1 MATFNAIAAVS
12 KALLE
17 LIRANYPQAQLQSPN
32 FAIYTPAQLDKP
44 MAEGF
49 SICLYRLALNPLGR
63 NLPLRHDE
71 DGTVWRPSLP
81 LDLYFLLTPWA
92 GDGERQQRLL
102 GWSAR
107 FFEDLS
113 VLPAALLNSYMPE
126 PDTFRADEAAEIVL
140 DTLSLTDYLTLWD
153 KFAPHL
159 QTSLTYVV
167 RMVEL
172 DSTQALKQPERVQT
186 RDFSV
191 GVRP

>member
-1 MATFNAIAAVS
+1 MATSNAIAAIS
-12 KALLE
+12 RTLLE
-17 LIRANYPQAQLQSPN
+17 LVREHYPRPQLQSPS

-63 NLPLRHDE
+63 NLPPRRDAE
-71 DGTVWRPSLP
+71 GRQWRPSLP
-81 LDLYFLLTPWA
+81 VDLYYLLTPWA

-102 GWSAR
+102 GWAAR
-107 FFEDLS
+107 FLEDMS
-113 VLPAALLNSYMPE
+113 VLPSALLNSYMPE

-140 DTLSLTDYLTLWD
+140 DSLSLTDYLTLWD

-172 DSTQALKQPERVQT
+172 DSALALPQAERVQT
-186 RDFSV
+186 RDFSI
-191 GVRP
+191 GAQP

>member
-1 MATFNAIAAVS
+1 MATYNAIAAVS
-12 KALLE
+12 KAVLE
-17 LIRANYPQAQLQSPN
+17 LVRTNYPRAQLQSPS

-49 SICLYRLALNPLGR
+49 SVCLYRLALNPLGR
-63 NLPLRHDE
+63 NLPPRRDE
-71 DGTVWRPSLP
+71 DGLQWRPSLP
-81 LDLYFLLTPWA
+81 LDLYYLLTPWA

-102 GWSAR
+102 GWTAR
-107 FFEDLS
+107 FLEDLS

-140 DTLSLTDYLTLWD
+140 DTLSLADYLTLWD

-172 DSTQALKQPERVQT
+172 DSTLALQQAALVQT

-191 GVRP
+191 GAQP